1 MDYRFI
7 NYLAGIKLILTF
19 DKMKNMKP
27 ILLDPNT
34 NYDYVDMTLYLQ
46 DVKILHNACVDI
58 LNECPEMVG
67 YRQVAEKLRMVIEAH
82 NELKP

>member
-1 MDYRFI
+1 MAIRFI
-7 NYLAGIKLILTF
+7 NYLAGIKIILNF
-19 DKMKNMKP
+19 VKMKNMKP

-46 DVKILHNACVDI
+46 DVKILHNACIDI

-67 YRQVAEKLRMVIEAH
+67 YRQVAEKLKMVIENA
-82 NELKP
+82 NTKK

>member
-1 MDYRFI
+1 MAIRFI
-7 NYLAGIKLILTF
+7 NYLAGIKIILNF
-19 DKMKNMKP
+19 VKMKNMKP

-58 LNECPEMVG
+58 LNECPEMIG
-67 YRQVAEKLRMVIEAH
+67 YERVMNKLRMVIEAQ
-82 NELKP
+82 E

>member
-1 MDYRFI
+1 MDCRFI
-7 NYLAGIKLILTF
+7 IYLAVIKLIPNF
-19 DKMKNMKP
+19 VKMKNMEP

-58 LNECPEMVG
+58 LNECPEMIG
-67 YRQVAEKLRMVIEAH
+67 YRRVAEKLRMVIENA
-82 NELKP
+82 NNKK

>member
-1 MDYRFI
+1 MAIRFI
-7 NYLAGIKLILTF
+7 NYLAGIKIILNF
-19 DKMKNMKP
+19 VKMKNMKP

-46 DVKILHNACVDI
+46 DVKILHNACIDI

-67 YRQVAEKLRMVIEAH
+67 YRQVSEKLKMVIENA
-82 NELKP
+82 NTKN

>member
-19 DKMKNMKP
+19 DKIKNMKP

-58 LNECPEMVG
+58 LNECPEMIG
-67 YRQVAEKLRMVIEAH
+67 YERVMNKLRMVIEAQ
-82 NELKP
+82 ELVKP

>member
-1 MDYRFI
+1 MDCRFI

-46 DVKILHNACVDI
+46 DVKILHNACVDL
-58 LNECPEMVG
+58 LNECPEMIG
-67 YRQVAEKLRMVIEAH
+67 YRQVAEKLRMVIENA
-82 NELKP
+82 NTKK

>member
-1 MDYRFI
+1 MDCRFI

-19 DKMKNMKP
+19 VKMKNMKP

-46 DVKILHNACVDI
+46 DVKILHNACIDI

-67 YRQVAEKLRMVIEAH
+67 YRQVAEKLKMVIENA
-82 NELKP
+82 NTKK